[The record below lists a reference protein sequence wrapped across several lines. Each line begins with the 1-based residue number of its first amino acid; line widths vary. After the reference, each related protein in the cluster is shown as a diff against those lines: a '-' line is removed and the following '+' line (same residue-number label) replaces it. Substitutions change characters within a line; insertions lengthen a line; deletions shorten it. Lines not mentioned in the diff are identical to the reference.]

1 MSLAA
6 GTGAQVL
13 AVELVEP
20 GAAEVKFL
28 GGCGC
33 VELLLAMLGQ
43 NVTNER
49 SRQTVNQL
57 QFFIRWKMPEKNGFF
72 ALELMPAGG

>member
-1 MSLAA
+1 LGVAA

-13 AVELVEP
+13 AVELVES
-20 GAAEVKFL
+20 GAAEAEFL

-33 VELLLAMLGQ
+33 VELLVAMLGQ

-49 SRQTVNQL
+49 S
-57 QFFIRWKMPEKNGFF
+57 G
-72 ALELMPAGG
+72 